1 MNSKAIIAGVLG
13 GITAFLLG
21 WLFYGILLKDT
32 FAGMMGS
39 ATGVMRADEEM
50 IFWALGLGNI
60 IIGILFAYIFS
71 TWAGIKTFMG
81 GLQGGAV
88 LGFLFTA
95 GYDFIGYGTSN
106 MFILNGVLLDCVVGT
121 IMTGISAG
129 VVGWW
134 LGRSN

>member
-39 ATGVMRADEEM
+39 ATGVMKPDEEL
-50 IFWALGLGNI
+50 IFWALVLGHL
-60 IIGILFAYIFS
+60 IIGILIAYIFS

-88 LGFLFTA
+88 LGLLFTA
-95 GYDFIGYGTSN
+95 GYDFIMYGTSN
-106 MFILNGVLLDCVVGT
+106 MMGLNGVLLDCVVGT
-121 IMTGISAG
+121 VMFGISAG